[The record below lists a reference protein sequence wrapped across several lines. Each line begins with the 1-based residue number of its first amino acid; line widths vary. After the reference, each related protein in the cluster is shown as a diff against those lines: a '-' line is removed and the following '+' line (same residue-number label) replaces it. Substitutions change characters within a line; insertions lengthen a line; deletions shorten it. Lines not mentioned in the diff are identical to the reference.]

1 MSPDPSITVNG
12 TPRPFKGDSLSLL
25 IAEAGIAPY
34 RRGIAVALND
44 RVVPRAAWAG
54 TVPRPGDVVEIVQP
68 LQGG

>member
-12 TPRPFKGDSLSLL
+12 APRPFKGDSLSLL
-25 IAEAGIAPY
+25 IAEAGIAPD